1 MYTGQ
6 FKNIYSPFI
15 ILACILISSGCA
27 QKAKVLQAGAAQFE
41 AESLAAI
48 NKIDEI
54 HVRELQATPLT
65 QEQETDTF
73 IKFMKGSSGSIS
85 SDKLNTMLHPLDL
98 NLKNSNR
105 KWQTFLQKLRL
116 EYSLLTATFAN
127 LDKGSF
133 FARDSVKKT
142 APYIN
147 KLTANMAAFA
157 ESIKGNPPKFLR
169 RWAEITEEL
178 EWVRDNTNLSDD
190 VKELRYKEL
199 RNKLIILET
208 EEAQLEKEVIE
219 QCLKA
224 AKLGISLKDL
234 VEKYDQLSMNDI
246 SEALAITFNIVGNFT
261 GADLSALQ
269 ANINDITNQIKDDP
283 DLSLL
288 FDTGLSEINDAR
300 TR

>member
-1 MYTGQ
+1 M
-6 FKNIYSPFI
+6 
-15 ILACILISSGCA
+15 
-27 QKAKVLQAGAAQFE
+27 QKP
-41 AESLAAI
+41 
-48 NKIDEI
+48 ID
-54 HVRELQATPLT
+54 
-65 QEQETDTF
+65 
-73 IKFMKGSSGSIS
+73 
-85 SDKLNTMLHPLDL
+85 
-98 NLKNSNR
+98 
-105 KWQTFLQKLRL
+105 
-116 EYSLLTATFAN
+116 
-127 LDKGSF
+127 
-133 FARDSVKKT
+133 
-142 APYIN
+142 
-147 KLTANMAAFA
+147 
-157 ESIKGNPPKFLR
+157 
-169 RWAEITEEL
+169 EITEEL